1 MLNWFPQALEVEPVV
16 HQGAGR
22 RLQRGERFSVLTWNL
37 QYCASHR
44 YVFFYD
50 GGKTV
55 QVPKAVVLETVAAV
69 AQVLKQ
75 SDTDIILLQEVDRG
89 ANRTAG
95 IDELMALQ
103 EQLKYPHWTG
113 TPYHRSRFVPK
124 PWPHPMG
131 KVDLWLATLS
141 RLELGQTRR
150 MALPALQ
157 EPAWVARFNLK
168 RAILETELPGGFF
181 IANTHLSAFSNGDGT
196 VPRQMTQVR
205 DWLKTG
211 GPRMIGGD
219 FNALPPGD
227 KPARLG
233 RYAVE
238 YSDASPPLEIL
249 REFTSAIPWD
259 QLLAPENRSYLPPE
273 SVADARLGPDRVLDY
288 LFCTDTVEVL
298 SAEVLKIPA
307 WISDHFPVRAECRLR

>member
-1 MLNWFPQALEVEPVV
+1 MLNWFPQTREVEPVV

-22 RLQRGERFSVLTWNL
+22 RLQRGEHFSILTWNL

-55 QVPKAVVLETVAAV
+55 HVPKDVVLETVAAV

-75 SDTDIILLQEVDRG
+75 ADTDIILLQEVDRG
-89 ANRTAG
+89 AHRTAHV
-95 IDELMALQ
+95 DELMALQ
-103 EQLKYPHWTG
+103 EALNYPYWTG

-124 PWPHPMG
+124 PWPHPLG
-131 KVDLWLATLS
+131 RVDLWLATLS
-141 RLELGQTRR
+141 RLELGLTQR

-196 VPRQMTQVR
+196 VPRQMAQVR
-205 DWLKTG
+205 DWLKAG

-227 KPARLG
+227 KPERLG
-233 RYAVE
+233 RYAIE
-238 YSDASPPLEIL
+238 YSDTSPPLDIL
-249 REFTSAIPWD
+249 GEFTSAIPWD
-259 QLLAPENRSYLPPE
+259 QLLVPENRTYLPPE
-273 SVADARLGPDRVLDY
+273 SVADTHLGPDRVLDY
-288 LFCTDTVEVL
+288 LFCTDTIEVL
-298 SAEVLKIPA
+298 SAEVLKIPT
-307 WISDHFPVRAECRLR
+307 WISDHLPIRVVCRLR